1 MKPTP
6 VIHEGETDTF
16 TRKGST
22 IGWVIP
28 AKDET
33 GFYASYGSRLKKN
46 FFGSKHTTH
55 AEAVAAIVKVQA
67 NLKNNVEVI

>member
-6 VIHEGETDTF
+6 VIHDGA
-16 TRKGST
+16 T

-33 GFYASYGSRLKKN
+33 GFYASHGARLGKKL
-46 FFGSKHTTH
+46 FGSKHATASS
-55 AEAVAAIVKVQA
+55 AEAAIRKAHAALMKS
-67 NLKNNVEVI
+67 VEVI